1 LVLVVVSGCTNPLD
15 LLKGGTNVA
24 ANTQLG
30 QENNQTVGTSS
41 ATDLSVSRSD
51 VENLEQSTGDNKV
64 KADVVEKVVVNEASN
79 NDAWLIL
86 AFAIALFLDSP
97 TRWPG
102 QIWSA
107 IRGKNG

>member
-1 LVLVVVSGCTNPLD
+1 LVLVVVSGCTNPLGF
-15 LLKGGTNVA
+15 LKGGTNVA

-30 QENNQTVGTSS
+30 AENNQTFGMSS
-41 ATDLSVSRSD
+41 STDLSVSRSD
-51 VENLEQSTGDNKV
+51 VERLEQSVNENKV
-64 KADVVEKVVVNEASN
+64 KADIVDKVVVNEASN

-97 TRWPG
+97 ARWPG